1 MRDEPTVACPDCDGR
16 GWVRLPTAD
25 HWASGAIDDCVLC
38 DGSGQQLM
46 WEDENPAHAVGEL

>member
-1 MRDEPTVACPDCDGR
+1 MMSDEPTVACPDCAGH

-25 HWASGAIDDCVLC
+25 HWSSGVIDDCVLC

-46 WEDENPAHAVGEL
+46 WEDENPAHMVGE